1 MSDTNA
7 VSPVAVLKEIED
19 LCRGCETGL
28 ARKAEISNEWSG
40 IAFRLGDDQLLAPMD
55 DVVEILDYPE
65 ISTVPLT
72 QAWVRGIANVRG
84 NLLPIIDLNGYLGNE
99 VPKVTGKTR
108 VLVVDSEGVYSGI
121 VVDEVLGLKHFLEE
135 ELTSE
140 SPGVDGVL
148 QPYLQHGFRRGGQVW
163 GVFNV
168 GSLVESPA
176 FLQVAV

>member
-1 MSDTNA
+1 MSDTNT
-7 VSPVAVLKEIED
+7 VNPVAALKEIED

-40 IAFRLGDDQLLAPMD
+40 IAFRLGGDELLAPMD

-65 ISTVPLT
+65 LSTVPLT
-72 QAWVRGIANVRG
+72 LPWVLGIANIRG
-84 NLLPIIDLNGYLGNE
+84 NLLPVIDLNGFLGNE
-99 VPKVTGKTR
+99 ITRVTGKAR
-108 VLVVDSEGVYSGI
+108 VLVVDYEGVYSGI

-140 SPGVDGVL
+140 DPEVDEVL
-148 QPYLQHGFRRGGQVW
+148 QPYLQHGFRRGAQVW
-163 GVFNV
+163 GVFNLL
-168 GSLVESPA
+168 SLVESPA